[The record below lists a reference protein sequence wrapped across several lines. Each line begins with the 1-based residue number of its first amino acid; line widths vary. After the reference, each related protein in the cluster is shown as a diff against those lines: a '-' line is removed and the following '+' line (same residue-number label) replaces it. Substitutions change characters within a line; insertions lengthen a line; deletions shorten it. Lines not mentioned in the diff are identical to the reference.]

1 MDKKD
6 RIIKELQNAYKAQQ
20 ENKDGLARVC
30 ARRAAGWAIKIKL
43 NEQGIDLQPPSAL
56 DYIKYLKD
64 QNHNPPDLQQVL
76 GYLVK
81 RVEKDNNEEEDSYW
95 PLPDVDLVKE
105 AHWLVEKMLGIKMDV

>member
-1 MDKKD
+1 MNKKD

-30 ARRAAGWAIKIKL
+30 ARRAAGWAIQIKL

-56 DYIKYLKD
+56 DHIKYLKGQD
-64 QNHNPPDLQQVL
+64 NNPPDLQQIL
-76 GYLVK
+76 DHLVK
-81 RVEKDNNEEEDSYW
+81 RVEKDNLEEDSYW

-105 AHWLVEKMLGIKMDV
+105 AHWLAEKILGAKLDL